1 MRSKA
6 VFPDTARLVEPL
18 VIGEVPPD
26 APPSPLL
33 KKYSRHYDAKHPY
46 VSDPPL
52 KPQVC
57 GNDLR
62 VVETHQEGWS
72 PV

>member
-1 MRSKA
+1 VIPDGALLKA
-6 VFPDTARLVEPL
+6 PW

-33 KKYSRHYDAKHPY
+33 KKYSRHYDAKQPY
-46 VSDPPL
+46 VSDPPP

-57 GNDLR
+57 GARDMR
-62 VVETHQEGWS
+62 VVETREAGWT